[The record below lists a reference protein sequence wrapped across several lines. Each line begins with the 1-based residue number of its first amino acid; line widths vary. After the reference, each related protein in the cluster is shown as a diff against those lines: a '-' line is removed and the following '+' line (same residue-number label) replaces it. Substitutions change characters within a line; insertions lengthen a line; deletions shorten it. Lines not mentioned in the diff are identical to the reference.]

1 MTMAVVEIS
10 VAPLGTGTL
19 GVSSYVAACVEI
31 VAASGLVYQLTP
43 MGTIIEGD
51 IDEIFA
57 VLRKM
62 HEVPF
67 GRGAQRVSTLIKID
81 DRRDRGSHGLQGKV
95 DSVLG
100 KLNSGNC
107 A

>member
-1 MTMAVVEIS
+1 MAVVEIS
-10 VAPLGTGTL
+10 VAPLGTGSL
-19 GVSSYVAACVEI
+19 GVSSYVAACVE
-31 VAASGLVYQLTP
+31 VAAASGLVYQLTP

-81 DRRDRGSHGLQGKV
+81 DRRDQGRHGMQGKV
-95 DSVLG
+95 DSVTG
-100 KLNSGNC
+100 KLKPGNC